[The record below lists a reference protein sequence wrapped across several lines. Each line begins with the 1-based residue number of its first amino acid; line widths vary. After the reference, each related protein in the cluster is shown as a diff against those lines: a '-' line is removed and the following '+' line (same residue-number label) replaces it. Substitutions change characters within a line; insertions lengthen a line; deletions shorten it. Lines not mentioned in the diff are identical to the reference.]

1 MKETTRWKRSYV
13 QRQGTRRRS
22 LHRRRCASVAKGRRH
37 DGCYVAEWLFG
48 PAVCCNSGAP
58 VWCST
63 PPPTTAQS
71 ARCGWP
77 PALEI
82 PQPVVEGPTRPP
94 LPATQ
99 RTTCG
104 HGATVARR
112 RLWPRRPA
120 RLQHPPR
127 PRAARVSTPA
137 APALESSGE
146 GGGHCIS
153 LSGQKDTILSTQPIC
168 MEGGAPGPAKSR
180 REVAPPL
187 RPPLTP
193 VCMTCA
199 CKSKHKKIGKTMP
212 RASRMTAAG
221 RFGGAGQVSTA
232 ELCRRPRS
240 TADGWR
246 HTWPRGCAA
255 ASS

>member
-1 MKETTRWKRSYV
+1 MGAMSRSSSSD
-13 QRQGTRRRS
+13 RP
-22 LHRRRCASVAKGRRH
+22 CAAT
-37 DGCYVAEWLFG
+37 AG
-48 PAVCCNSGAP
+48 PLSGAAP
-58 VWCST
+58 PPQPPRRARVAGGPRHSRYHSQWLRGPRGPPSPPRSARRAATARRWRDGACGPDAPPGSST
-63 PPPTTAQS
+63 PHDRELPGFPRQLLPP
-71 ARCGWP
+71 
-77 PALEI
+77 
-82 PQPVVEGPTRPP
+82 
-94 LPATQ
+94 
-99 RTTCG
+99 
-104 HGATVARR
+104 
-112 RLWPRRPA
+112 
-120 RLQHPPR
+120 
-127 PRAARVSTPA
+127 
-137 APALESSGE
+137 SSHLGR

-255 ASS
+255 AAS